1 MIESKQKLPN
11 LFVVGAA
18 KSGTTAIYNFLD
30 QHPDIYMSPLKEPHF
45 FCDDIRR
52 ENFSTFFKKRTVSPA
67 YLKHYLSQKKLS
79 KMQIAFVDNEKDYFQ
94 LFREHSDEKYLG
106 EVSNGYLFSTVAAQ
120 NIYNFNPNAKIIMI
134 LRDPCERAFSHCRQ
148 EYIGNFSEKVKTRN
162 FVKHIIDDYNIKNDN
177 WGGDSHTFV
186 QLGLY
191 YNQVKRYFD
200 IFPKKNIQIMFY
212 NDLKNNP
219 QKFKNDLFSFLN
231 VDNHKIDFTKK
242 FNATKMP
249 RNLLI
254 ARFFNRIRPKNPY
267 LRDLLP
273 KRLKSF
279 ILNIF
284 FTADKKGIFSLSEE
298 DKIKIYN
305 YFKNDISELEN
316 LLNVDLDKWK
326 IN

>member
-1 MIESKQKLPN
+1 MENRLKTKKSPN

-52 ENFSTFFKKRTVSPA
+52 ENFSMQYKRRTRFNIDA
-67 YLKHYLSQKKLS
+67 YLSKKKLS
-79 KMQIAFVDNEKDYFQ
+79 KKHIAYLNNTTHYLE

-106 EVSNGYLFSTVAAQ
+106 EVSNGYLYSTVAAQ

-219 QKFKNDLFSFLN
+219 KKFKNDLFSFLN

-242 FNATKMP
+242 FNSSIIPKNFVIAFLFQILRNNGLI
-249 RNLLI
+249 RNLF
-254 ARFFNRIRPKNPY
+254 ASKSKRFIKKLLFKENKEEIRSHDRK
-267 LRDLLP
+267 
-273 KRLKSF
+273 KILKFF
-279 ILNIF
+279 I
-284 FTADKKGIFSLSEE
+284 
-298 DKIKIYN
+298 
-305 YFKNDISELEN
+305 NDIKKLELLIN
-316 LLNVDLDKWK
+316 TDLKKWLD
-326 IN
+326 

>member
-1 MIESKQKLPN
+1 MENKLKKQKLPN

-212 NDLKNNP
+212 NDLNNNP

-242 FNATKMP
+242 FNRSIIPKNFVIAFLFQMF
-249 RNLLI
+249 RNNGLIRNFFSSKSKRFIKKLFFKENKEEIGSHDRKKILKFFINDIKKLELLI
-254 ARFFNRIRPKNPY
+254 NT
-267 LRDLLP
+267 DL
-273 KRLKSF
+273 
-279 ILNIF
+279 
-284 FTADKKGIFSLSEE
+284 KKW
-298 DKIKIYN
+298 
-305 YFKNDISELEN
+305 
-316 LLNVDLDKWK
+316 LD
-326 IN
+326 